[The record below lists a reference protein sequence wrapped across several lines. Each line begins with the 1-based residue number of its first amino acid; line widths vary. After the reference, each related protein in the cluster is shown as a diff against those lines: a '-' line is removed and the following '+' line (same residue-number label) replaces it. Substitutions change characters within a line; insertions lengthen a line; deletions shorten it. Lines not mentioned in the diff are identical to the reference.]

1 MGLAESPERLRALAG
16 EVDTM
21 AEEVTALSAE
31 LQRLG
36 EDMAWQSLAAESYR
50 TRLETSATDTV
61 VAAGT
66 VDDLGDA
73 LRAHA
78 DGVEQTIMRIQAA
91 RDFLLGALEQARSVV
106 SDFVG
111 GVIEL
116 FTSEVSQA
124 QDVVAAADLAPST
137 DIDLGWLDRAHDV
150 GWRG

>member
-1 MGLAESPERLRALAG
+1 MGLAESPERLCALAG

-36 EDMAWQSLAAESYR
+36 QDMAWQSVAAESYR

-66 VDDLGDA
+66 VDDLADA

-78 DGVEQTIMRIQAA
+78 DGVEQIIMHIQAA
-91 RDFLLGALEQARSVV
+91 RDFFLGALQQARSVV
-106 SDFVG
+106 SDFVDG
-111 GVIEL
+111 IIEF
-116 FTSEVSQA
+116 FTPEVSQA
-124 QDVVAAADLAPST
+124 QGVVDAAGLAPST
-137 DIDLGWLDRAHDV
+137 DIDLGWLDHAHDA

>member
-36 EDMAWQSLAAESYR
+36 EDMAWQSVAAESYR
-50 TRLETSATDTV
+50 TWLETSATDTV

-66 VDDLGDA
+66 VDHLADA

-78 DGVEQTIMRIQAA
+78 DGVEQTIILIHGA
-91 RDFLLGALEQARSVV
+91 RDFFLGAVEQARSVV

-116 FTSEVSQA
+116 VTPEVSQA
-124 QDVVAAADLAPST
+124 QAIVDAAGLAPST
-137 DIDLGWLDRAHDV
+137 DIDLGWLDRAHDA